1 MIEQTET
8 RANTQNGSELTA
20 LQKRIGARL
29 KDLRVKKG
37 FTSHETFALTHGLPK
52 TQYWRM
58 EKGNVNMTLKSLST
72 VLAIH
77 DLTIEE
83 FFSTL
88 YQ

>member
-1 MIEQTET
+1 MTEEPQTQ
-8 RANTQNGSELTA
+8 TQNGSELAA

-37 FTSHETFALTHGLPK
+37 FTSHETFALNHGLPK

-58 EKGNVNMTLKSLST
+58 EKGNVNMTLRSLST

-77 DLTIEE
+77 NLTIEE